1 MKQLERDCL
10 TYFSNNYR
18 NVTAQ
23 IKNYHDRRAELLKEI
38 NSIDYEL
45 SCLEQD
51 KERILNTFANA
62 MLHMAEKT
70 ATPAQ
75 VPTA

>member
-38 NSIDYEL
+38 NSIE
-45 SCLEQD
+45 
-51 KERILNTFANA
+51 
-62 MLHMAEKT
+62 
-70 ATPAQ
+70 ATDGN
-75 VPTA
+75 